1 MAVRH
6 SCPSSLRSCNAMLRT
21 RAAPSAP
28 CGSPPPIDMRPNTGV
43 LGWLKM
49 RADDSQVALPL
60 DWNCPLTHTPLV
72 CARRK
77 PGCGGPLDSMVSVMR
92 AAVSRSPP
100 IQPAVQ
106 ANAMAMPPAIAAI
119 PSKGTTG
126 LRARCGEGGG
136 NDMAGSG

>member
-1 MAVRH
+1 
-6 SCPSSLRSCNAMLRT
+6 MLRT
-21 RAAPSAP
+21 RACPSGP
-28 CGSPPPIDMRPNTGV
+28 CGSPPPIDMRPSTGV

-60 DWNCPLTHTPLV
+60 DWKCPLTQTPLV

-92 AAVSRSPP
+92 AAVSRSLP

-106 ANAMAMPPAIAAI
+106 ANASATPPAIAAI
-119 PSKGTTG
+119 PNNGSTG
-126 LRARCGEGGG
+126 LRARGGEGGG
-136 NDMAGSG
+136 NVMAGSCGRCCEWSMQ